1 MAQEASRYSTERRRR
16 YRENEIA
23 KIGLF
28 EFNRRQVLNKAKR
41 FGYVTS
47 RSMEKYGFN
56 DEELPFLSYAIRDD
70 IGRYCDH

>member
-41 FGYVTS
+41 FG
-47 RSMEKYGFN
+47 
-56 DEELPFLSYAIRDD
+56 FLFLFSKT
-70 IGRYCDH
+70 